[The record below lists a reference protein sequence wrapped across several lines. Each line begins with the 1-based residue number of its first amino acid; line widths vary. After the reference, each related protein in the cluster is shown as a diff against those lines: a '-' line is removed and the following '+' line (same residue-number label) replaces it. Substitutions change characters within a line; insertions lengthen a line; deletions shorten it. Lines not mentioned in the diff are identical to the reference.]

1 MTGKYLDN
9 MELKCSPGLNG
20 GLIKMSAFI
29 QVDYLRARQLA
40 SCGGRVITLQY
51 FQLTGAQHAILQ
63 WRSCGKNIW
72 SPGIGSHLVHEWFL
86 VKIRK
91 TEVSR

>member
-29 QVDYLRARQLA
+29 QVDYLRARQLRA
-40 SCGGRVITLQY
+40 AGV
-51 FQLTGAQHAILQ
+51 
-63 WRSCGKNIW
+63 
-72 SPGIGSHLVHEWFL
+72 GS
-86 VKIRK
+86 
-91 TEVSR
+91 

>member
-29 QVDYLRARQLA
+29 QVDYLRARA
-40 SCGGRVITLQY
+40 
-51 FQLTGAQHAILQ
+51 
-63 WRSCGKNIW
+63 
-72 SPGIGSHLVHEWFL
+72 GSLRAAGVG
-86 VKIRK
+86 
-91 TEVSR
+91 S